1 MKILLS
7 LDSSQI
13 SQISAL
19 NVAVV
24 IPFQIKAGNKTLV
37 NHLHVPL
44 IHVQVHLVIKVV
56 VWWVVNSVL
65 LHRPLCRRGICYS
78 VTHVG
83 CSKDWGRGALTLWNT
98 SLAVGRRS
106 MDSNRYL
113 TFRKRNEFFECEWQ
127 QLIKNLLYDYI
138 ITITL
143 IIKTEKSQLILFYP
157 CKY

>member
-1 MKILLS
+1 
-7 LDSSQI
+7 
-13 SQISAL
+13 
-19 NVAVV
+19 
-24 IPFQIKAGNKTLV
+24 
-37 NHLHVPL
+37 VPL

-56 VWWVVNSVL
+56 VWWVVNLVL
-65 LHRPLCRRGICYS
+65 LHRPLCRSGICYS

-113 TFRKRNEFFECEWQ
+113 NFRKMNEIFECKWK

-143 IIKTEKSQLILFYP
+143 IIKTEISQLILFPIYP
-157 CKY
+157 RKY